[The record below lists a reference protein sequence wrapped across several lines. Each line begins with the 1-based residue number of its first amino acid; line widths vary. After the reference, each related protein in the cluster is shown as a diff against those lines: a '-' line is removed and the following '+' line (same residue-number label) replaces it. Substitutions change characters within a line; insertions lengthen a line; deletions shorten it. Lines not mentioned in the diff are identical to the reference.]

1 MRLDP
6 LQTATRDGH
15 HKTVT
20 LMIQAGADF
29 KAYMKGLRLEYLLM
43 LAATNGH
50 AVTVTSILAMKIY
63 GVDSGLTGP
72 HNVSPLLLA
81 ARKGHLDVVKVLIED
96 ARVARVLEDGED
108 FPPREGAQQLFLD

>member
-1 MRLDP
+1 
-6 LQTATRDGH
+6 
-15 HKTVT
+15 
-20 LMIQAGADF
+20 MIQAGADF
-29 KAYMKGLRLEYLLM
+29 KAYMKGPRLEHPLM

-96 ARVARVLEDGED
+96 ARVARVLEYG
-108 FPPREGAQQLFLD
+108 